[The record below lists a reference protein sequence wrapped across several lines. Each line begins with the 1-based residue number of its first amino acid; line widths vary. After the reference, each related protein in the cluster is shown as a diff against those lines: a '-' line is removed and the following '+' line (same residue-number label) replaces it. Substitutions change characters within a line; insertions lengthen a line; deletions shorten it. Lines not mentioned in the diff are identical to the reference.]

1 MSKIIDQ
8 SDQISLLEPN
18 KGLSFDENQCHKTFF
33 FSWVYPILKI
43 GKSKPLTQFD
53 LITIDKKSN
62 MSSSYQRFINVF
74 NKSNLTLSLFKSFRK
89 QIFIC
94 LIAYIMVAAL
104 QLCLPIISAK
114 SQKFFMY
121 DHPEEK
127 PLTSNM
133 FYFAIVQLIYMLSL
147 SLIKPFQLFFASLVS
162 IKIQGALQQEIL
174 QKTLQFPISRSQH
187 YSTGELINMLQV
199 DITQTSNYFYNAII
213 LYACPI
219 QLVCAGIVFYVT
231 LGNQALVPALGA
243 IVQAFIGLTFGYFY
257 GIVQK
262 KYMLAKD
269 LRMKA
274 VDEALLY
281 SKQVKLNQLED
292 FFEQRIHAQRTYELY
307 HLKNQVIMLI
317 LIQLLQGLVGIFTW
331 EILFFVNDPINFAII
346 SIMMQNYDNIVRI
359 LEDLP
364 SQFKNYS
371 MSKNS
376 IDRIEN
382 FLKQR
387 ECNPLDY
394 MIEQSNIAI
403 DIQNCSFDWE
413 TNDQM
418 NQEVGDEQN
427 DPIQKN
433 TSIFNI
439 NLNIQINKGQYVA
452 FVGNS
457 ASGKSTILRSILGET
472 HNQYGKITVNGRISV
487 ATQDPWI
494 ISGTIK
500 KNITFMN
507 EFDSMK
513 YKQVIKC
520 CGLER
525 DIASFKN
532 GDETILGEKGDNLSG
547 GQQKRINLAR
557 AVYNDADIYLFDDP
571 MSALDIKV
579 KYQINQQCI
588 QGYLKNKTR
597 IIFTNSLSNLQ
608 ECDMIYIVEG
618 GKIIKQGKFAQIIGV
633 ENNKLLSQKEII
645 DIQFEEKHYTPEL
658 TENQD
663 LKSSLIQKE
672 DQEKGQVSQA
682 VQSQIFS
689 FIGRYCA
696 ILCALLYFV
705 IVLACQLF
713 GNFIMAQDDI
723 TDEEYKILAQ
733 TYYPFIQAP
742 IIVAMVLMKSYYLI
756 KGLSTSKLIHDN
768 VMNSLLNAS
777 YTKFYNTILIG
788 RLMNRLSKDIYSI
801 DLLFP
806 NEIQNLTYQC
816 TSLLLPLFAC
826 FLYLNIAALPLLI
839 LFFIILLYLTIIYYR
854 CLREITRIE
863 AVSKSPVFSFFQ
875 QIVRGVTYVRSC
887 LPIDKVIALQQ
898 KNVDIDLG
906 NQINLY
912 GFQYWYQSLA
922 GSITNCFQALL
933 FIICFLYPGKT
944 QKMTNLVLQ
953 QMQTVSTLLLNSSIS
968 YGNIQMYFISFERC
982 LHLANKIEL
991 EEKNHPLITPSEQD
1005 NQDKDKMVKT
1015 DVVLKLDNCTFQYRS
1030 NSKSVLQHISLQLH
1044 KGEKIGVVGR
1054 TGAGKSSIILALTA
1068 ILEQIEGQIEIEDQN
1083 INSYSLNQL
1092 RQKFSII
1099 PQDPLIFMGTLR
1111 ENLDPLNQFSEAKIL
1126 EVATQCRLFE
1136 MQSFK
1141 KYGLQSEIA
1150 LSGNNLSQGEKQ
1162 LLNITRCVLEDKQII
1177 LVDEATANIDQN
1189 TEEHVKDIFEKCF
1202 KNAAMLTIAHKVTTI
1217 MNSDKILVLNDGKI
1231 SEFDH
1236 PQKLLADPNS
1246 EFKQI
1251 IDLINQSEQL

>member
-1 MSKIIDQ
+1 MSQIVDA

-18 KGLSFDENQCHKTFF
+18 KGSSFDENQCHKIFF
-33 FSWVYPILKI
+33 FSWVYPILKV

-53 LITIDKKSN
+53 LISIDKRSN
-62 MSSSYQRFINVF
+62 MSSSYQRFISVF
-74 NKSNLTLSLFKSFRK
+74 NKANLALSLFNSFRK
-89 QIFIC
+89 QILIC
-94 LIAYIMVAAL
+94 LIAYLIVATL
-104 QLCLPIISAK
+104 QLCLPIITAK
-114 SQKFFMY
+114 SQKYFMY
-121 DHPEEK
+121 DQPEER

-133 FYFAIVQLIYMLSL
+133 FFFAAVQLIYMLSL
-147 SLIKPFQLFFASLVS
+147 SLIKPFQQFFASLVS

-174 QKTLQFPISRSQH
+174 QKTLKFPISRSQH

-213 LYACPI
+213 LYTCPI
-219 QLVCAGIVFYVT
+219 QLACAGIVFFVT
-231 LGNQALVPALGA
+231 LGDQALVPALGA

-257 GIVQK
+257 GLVQK
-262 KYMLAKD
+262 KYMMAKD

-292 FFEQRIHAQRTYELY
+292 FFEQRIHAQRTNELY

-331 EILFFVNDPINFAII
+331 EILFFVNDPINFAIVA
-346 SIMMQNYDNIVRI
+346 IMMQNYDNIVRI
-359 LEDLP
+359 LQDLP
-364 SQFKNYS
+364 MQFKNYS

-382 FLKQR
+382 YFNQR
-387 ECNPLDY
+387 ECNQLDY
-394 MIEQSNIAI
+394 AIEQSNVAI

-413 TNDQM
+413 NNDQM
-418 NQEVGDEQN
+418 NKEVEDEQN
-427 DPIQKN
+427 DATQKN
-433 TSIFNI
+433 TS
-439 NLNIQINKGQYVA
+439 INKGQYVA
-452 FVGNS
+452 FVGKS

-472 HNQYGKITVNGRISV
+472 HNQYGKISVNGRISV

-507 EFDSMK
+507 QFDSIK
-513 YKQVIKC
+513 YKEVIKC

-532 GDETILGEKGDNLSG
+532 GDETVLGEKGDNLSG

-557 AVYNDADIYLFDDP
+557 AVYNDADIYLLDDP

-597 IIFTNSLSNLQ
+597 ILFTNSLSNLQ

-658 TENQD
+658 TDNQD
-663 LKSSLIQKE
+663 LRSSLIQKE
-672 DQEKGQVSQA
+672 DQEKGQVSKA
-682 VQSQIFS
+682 VQSQIFR

-696 ILCALLYFV
+696 ILCAILYFV

-723 TDEEYKILAQ
+723 SDADYKVLAQ

-742 IIVAMVLMKSYYLI
+742 IIVAMVFMKSYYLI
-756 KGLSTSKLIHDN
+756 KGLSTSKVIHDN

-826 FLYLNIAALPLLI
+826 FLYLNIAALPLLL

-898 KNVDIDLG
+898 KNVDVDLG

-933 FIICFLYPGKT
+933 FIICFLFPGKT

-953 QMQTVSTLLLNSSIS
+953 QMQTVSTLLLNSAIS

-991 EEKNHPLITPSEQD
+991 EERNHPLITPTGQI
-1005 NQDKDKMVKT
+1005 NQASKPKSDI
-1015 DVVLKLDNCTFQYRS
+1015 VLKLENCTFQYRS
-1030 NSKSVLQHISLQLH
+1030 NSKSVLQQMSLELH

-1083 INSYSLNQL
+1083 INSYSLTEL
-1092 RQKFSII
+1092 RSKFSII

-1111 ENLDPLNQFSEAKIL
+1111 ENLDPLNQFSEARIL
-1126 EVATQCRLFE
+1126 DVAQKCRLFE

-1150 LSGNNLSQGEKQ
+1150 LSGSNLSQGEKQ
-1162 LLNITRCVLEDKQII
+1162 LLNITRCILEDKQII

-1189 TEEHVKDIFEKCF
+1189 TEEHVKEIFEKYF
-1202 KNAAMLTIAHKVTTI
+1202 QNAAMLTIAHKVTTI
-1217 MNSDKILVLNDGKI
+1217 MNSDKIMVLNDGKI

-1246 EFKQI
+1246 EFKLI
-1251 IDLINQSEQL
+1251 IDLIKQSEQL

>member
-1 MSKIIDQ
+1 MSQVVDT

-18 KGLSFDENQCHKTFF
+18 KGSSFEENQCHKTFF
-33 FSWVYPILKI
+33 FSWVYPILKV

-53 LITIDKKSN
+53 LISIDKRSN
-62 MSSSYQRFINVF
+62 MSSSYQRFISVF
-74 NKSNLTLSLFKSFRK
+74 NKSNLALSLFNSFRK
-89 QIFIC
+89 QILIC
-94 LIAYIMVAAL
+94 LIAYLIVATL
-104 QLCLPIISAK
+104 QLCLPIITAK
-114 SQKFFMY
+114 SQKYFMY
-121 DHPEEK
+121 DQPEER

-133 FYFAIVQLIYMLSL
+133 FFFAAVQLIYMLSL
-147 SLIKPFQLFFASLVS
+147 SLIKPFQQFFASLVS

-174 QKTLQFPISRSQH
+174 LKTLRFPISRSQH

-213 LYACPI
+213 LYTCPI
-219 QLVCAGIVFYVT
+219 QLACAGIVFFVT
-231 LGNQALVPALGA
+231 LGDQALVPALGA

-257 GIVQK
+257 GLVQK
-262 KYMLAKD
+262 KYMMAKD

-292 FFEQRIHAQRTYELY
+292 FFEQRIHAQRTNELY

-317 LIQLLQGLVGIFTW
+317 LIQLSQGLVGIFTW
-331 EILFFVNDPINFAII
+331 EILFFVNDPINFAIVA
-346 SIMMQNYDNIVRI
+346 IMMQNYDNIVRI

-364 SQFKNYS
+364 MQFKNYS

-382 FLKQR
+382 FFNQK
-387 ECNPLDY
+387 ECNQLDY
-394 MIEQSNIAI
+394 AIEQSNVAI

-413 TNDQM
+413 SNDKM
-418 NQEVGDEQN
+418 NKEVEDEQN
-427 DPIQKN
+427 DHVPKN

-472 HNQYGKITVNGRISV
+472 HNQFGKISVNGRISV

-507 EFDSMK
+507 QFDSLR
-513 YKQVIKC
+513 YKEVIKC

-532 GDETILGEKGDNLSG
+532 GDETVLGEKGDNLSG

-557 AVYNDADIYLFDDP
+557 AVYNDADIYLLDDP

-597 IIFTNSLSNLQ
+597 VLFTNSLSNLQ

-633 ENNKLLSQKEII
+633 ENNKILSQKEVI

-658 TENQD
+658 TDNQD
-663 LKSSLIQKE
+663 LRSSLIQKE
-672 DQEKGQVSQA
+672 DQEKGQVSKA

-696 ILCALLYFV
+696 ILCAILYFA

-723 TDEEYKILAQ
+723 SDADYKVLAQ

-742 IIVAMVLMKSYYLI
+742 IIVAMVFMKSYYLI
-756 KGLSTSKLIHDN
+756 KGLSTSKVIHDN

-826 FLYLNIAALPLLI
+826 FLYLNIAALPLLL

-922 GSITNCFQALL
+922 GSITNCFQAFL
-933 FIICFLYPGKT
+933 FIICVNLLDYNT

-953 QMQTVSTLLLNSSIS
+953 QMQTVSTLLLNSAIS

-982 LHLANKIEL
+982 LHLAKQIER
-991 EEKNHPLITPSEQD
+991 NHPLITPSGQI
-1005 NQDKDKMVKT
+1005 NQASKPKSDI
-1015 DVVLKLDNCTFQYRS
+1015 VLKLENCTFQYRS
-1030 NSKSVLQHISLQLH
+1030 NSKSVLQQMSLELH

-1083 INSYSLNQL
+1083 INSYSLTEL

-1111 ENLDPLNQFSEAKIL
+1111 ENLDPLNQFSEARIL
-1126 EVATQCRLFE
+1126 EVAQKCRLFE

-1150 LSGNNLSQGEKQ
+1150 LSGSNLSQGEKQ
-1162 LLNITRCVLEDKQII
+1162 LLNITRCILEDKQII

-1189 TEEHVKDIFEKCF
+1189 TEEHVKEIFENYF
-1202 KNAAMLTIAHKVTTI
+1202 QNAAMLTIAHKVTTI
-1217 MNSDKILVLNDGKI
+1217 MNSDRIMVLNDGKI

-1246 EFKQI
+1246 EFKLI
-1251 IDLINQSEQL
+1251 IDLIKQSEQL